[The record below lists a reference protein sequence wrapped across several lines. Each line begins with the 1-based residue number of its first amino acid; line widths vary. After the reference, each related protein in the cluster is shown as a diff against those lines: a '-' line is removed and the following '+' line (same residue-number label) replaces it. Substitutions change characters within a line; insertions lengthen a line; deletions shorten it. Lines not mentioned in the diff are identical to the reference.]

1 MRDFNIE
8 TTVGKI
14 LNFFLGG
21 RGGILVEIHLLSQI
35 KNDLD

>member
-14 LNFFLGG
+14 LTFLGVG
-21 RGGILVEIHLLSQI
+21 WGILVEIHLLSQI